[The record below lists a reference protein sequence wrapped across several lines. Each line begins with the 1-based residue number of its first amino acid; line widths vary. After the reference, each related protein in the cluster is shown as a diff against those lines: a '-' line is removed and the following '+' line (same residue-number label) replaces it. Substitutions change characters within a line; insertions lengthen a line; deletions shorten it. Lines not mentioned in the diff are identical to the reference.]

1 MANNTLTTVQEV
13 YFDLCDILENNDYSN
28 IKVDGLYEFDDLRE
42 FLIEQKNKLAE
53 LELRLD
59 MKEGKQ

>member
-1 MANNTLTTVQEV
+1 MKNTLTTVQEV
-13 YFDLCDILENNDYSN
+13 YFDLCDILENNDYSD
-28 IKVDGLYEFDDLRE
+28 IKIEGLYEFDDLRE

-59 MKEGKQ
+59 IKEG

>member
-1 MANNTLTTVQEV
+1 MNNTLTTVQEV

-59 MKEGKQ
+59 IKEGKQ

>member
-1 MANNTLTTVQEV
+1 MKNTLTTVQEV

-59 MKEGKQ
+59 IKEGKQ

>member
-59 MKEGKQ
+59 IKEGKQ

>member
-1 MANNTLTTVQEV
+1 MKNTLTTVQEV
-13 YFDLCDILENNDYSN
+13 YFDLCDILENNDYSD
-28 IKVDGLYEFDDLRE
+28 IKIEGLYEFDDLRE

-59 MKEGKQ
+59 IKEGKQ

>member
-1 MANNTLTTVQEV
+1 MKNTLTTVQEV

>member
-1 MANNTLTTVQEV
+1 MNNTLTTVQEV
-13 YFDLCDILENNDYSN
+13 YFDLCDILENNDYSD
-28 IKVDGLYEFDDLRE
+28 IKIEGLYEFDDLRE

-59 MKEGKQ
+59 IKEG

>member
-1 MANNTLTTVQEV
+1 MNNTLTTVQEV
-13 YFDLCDILENNDYSN
+13 YFDLCDILEKNDYSD
-28 IKVDGLYEFDDLRE
+28 IKIEGLYEFDDLRE

-59 MKEGKQ
+59 IKEG

>member
-1 MANNTLTTVQEV
+1 MKNTLTTVQEV

-59 MKEGKQ
+59 IKEG

>member
-1 MANNTLTTVQEV
+1 MKNTLTTVQEV

-59 MKEGKQ
+59 IKEVQQ

>member
-1 MANNTLTTVQEV
+1 MSNNTLTTVQEV
-13 YFDLCDILENNDYSN
+13 YFDLCDILANNDYSD
-28 IKVDGLYEFDDLRE
+28 IKIEGLYEFDDLRE

-59 MKEGKQ
+59 IKDKD

>member
-59 MKEGKQ
+59 IKEG

>member
-1 MANNTLTTVQEV
+1 MNNTLTTVQEV

-59 MKEGKQ
+59 IKEG

>member
-1 MANNTLTTVQEV
+1 MKNTLTTVQEV
-13 YFDLCDILENNDYSN
+13 YFDLCDILENNDYSD

-59 MKEGKQ
+59 IKEGD

>member
-13 YFDLCDILENNDYSN
+13 YFDLCDILENNDYSD
-28 IKVDGLYEFDDLRE
+28 IKIEGLYEFDDLRE

-59 MKEGKQ
+59 IKEG

>member
-1 MANNTLTTVQEV
+1 MNNTLTTVQEV
-13 YFDLCDILENNDYSN
+13 YFDLCDILENNDYSD
-28 IKVDGLYEFDDLRE
+28 IKIEGLYEFDDLRE

-59 MKEGKQ
+59 IKEGKQ